1 MSSMRRSRI
10 EVWRWPIVVAIL
22 TTAGLLSA
30 LLGQRGAWLPISWT
44 LLAIPLVVIFGF
56 LFRGASRP
64 RP

>member
-1 MSSMRRSRI
+1 MSNMRRSLV
-10 EVWRWPIVVAIL
+10 EVWRWPIVIAIL

-44 LLAIPLVVIFGF
+44 LLAIPLVVILGY
-56 LFRGASRP
+56 LFRVASGP